1 MCLERKIIR
10 NCLKTCC
17 MQALQL
23 KFQHCMLLETRTG
36 LYETKQFILTQCL
49 DRVIEREMS
58 DELLKYFQT
67 PDIIRHPGG
76 HFVPTT
82 GDQKKSFI
90 TFFEKMQT
98 SFA

>member
-1 MCLERKIIR
+1 
-10 NCLKTCC
+10 
-17 MQALQL
+17 
-23 KFQHCMLLETRTG
+23 
-36 LYETKQFILTQCL
+36 
-49 DRVIEREMS
+49 MS

-98 SFA
+98 SFAWSLVVDKSIIHKRRETNNILEHVQK